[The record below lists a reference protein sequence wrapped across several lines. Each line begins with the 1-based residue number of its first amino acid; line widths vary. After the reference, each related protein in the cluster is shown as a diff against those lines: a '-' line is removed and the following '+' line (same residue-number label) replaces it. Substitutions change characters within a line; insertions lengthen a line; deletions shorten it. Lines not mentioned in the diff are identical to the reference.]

1 MKNIFRFVILLLF
14 LGCQN
19 RKPEN
24 YISEVL
30 EVHKIS
36 DRVYRH
42 VSFLDTDS
50 FGKVSC
56 NGMIIVN
63 GGEAV
68 VFDTPTT
75 ATASTELIDWIV
87 NSLNCKIIAILP
99 THFHSDCLGGIAT
112 FHERNISS
120 YAHKRTIEYANE
132 NIKNTPKNEF
142 ETQLELMVGGKKII
156 AEFFGEGHTKDNII
170 GYFQEEKVIFGGC
183 LIKSLNAQKGYLGD
197 ANVKDWSSTV
207 RKLKAKYGGARIVIP
222 GHGKVGGIDLLDY
235 TINLFEDN

>member
-1 MKNIFRFVILLLF
+1 
-14 LGCQN
+14 
-19 RKPEN
+19 
-24 YISEVL
+24 
-30 EVHKIS
+30 
-36 DRVYRH
+36 
-42 VSFLDTDS
+42 
-50 FGKVSC
+50 
-56 NGMIIVN
+56 MIIVN
-63 GGEAV
+63 GDEAV

-87 NSLNCKIIAILP
+87 HSLNCKIIAILP

-170 GYFQEEKVIFGGC
+170 GYFPEEKVIFGGC